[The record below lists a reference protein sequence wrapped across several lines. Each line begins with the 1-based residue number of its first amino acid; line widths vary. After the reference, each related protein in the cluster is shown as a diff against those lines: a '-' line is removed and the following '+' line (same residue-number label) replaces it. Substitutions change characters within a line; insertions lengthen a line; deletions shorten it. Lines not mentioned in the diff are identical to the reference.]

1 LGDLDPAQRTRLFRR
16 LYGWQDK
23 SQYGRYEYQRRGL
36 LGKIGYVPIIRGV
49 FIVKAADKKKV
60 LRFFRGK
67 AKVISREII
76 LREQD
81 ITLRP
86 SWIIE
91 KLHYPFCPGI
101 IPEMLFKFIVL

>member
-1 LGDLDPAQRTRLFRR
+1 LSRNFSPVSGVPAFRLLGDLEPAQRTRLFRR

-81 ITLRP
+81 FLDN
-86 SWIIE
+86 
-91 KLHYPFCPGI
+91 
-101 IPEMLFKFIVL
+101 